1 MKFPVE
7 RRLPLAALTMLAAC
21 GGFTQIASADPL
33 PADNAGPRAD
43 YPMVIGAPFVVD
55 GVTYV
60 PADTMNYDAVGR
72 TAVSE
77 AGGATISGAHRTLP
91 LPSYVEVTS
100 LDSGRTILVRL
111 ERRGPMA
118 GKDLLELSPGAAAQ
132 LGISGQASA
141 PVRVRRVNPPEQ
153 ERAMLRSGG
162 AAAARM
168 DTPKGLL
175 AALNR
180 RLEAQTPAQAQPA
193 PKPVEPQSLP
203 PKPAPKPE
211 VKPAAQPIAAPAAKP
226 LPKPA
231 PAQAENKG
239 DFVVQVGAFSDKAR
253 AQAVAGRAGGAIS
266 PAGKV
271 WRVRIGPFRTRAEA
285 EAALAK
291 AKGAGYSE
299 ARIQHAG

>member
-1 MKFPVE
+1 
-7 RRLPLAALTMLAAC
+7 MLAAC
-21 GGFTQIASADPL
+21 GSFIQIASADPL
-33 PADNAGPRAD
+33 PAENAGPRAD

-77 AGGATISGAHRTLP
+77 TGGATISGAHRTLP

-132 LGISGQASA
+132 LGISGQTSA

-180 RLEAQTPAQAQPA
+180 RLEAQTQAQPQPV
-193 PKPVEPQSLP
+193 PKPVETLP
-203 PKPAPKPE
+203 LPAKPAEVVKPATKPSPKPTSKPD
-211 VKPAAQPIAAPAAKP
+211 VKPAAQPVSTPAAKP
-226 LPKPA
+226 LPKSA
-231 PAQAENKG
+231 PVQTEGKG

-266 PAGKV
+266 PAGNV

>member
-1 MKFPVE
+1 
-7 RRLPLAALTMLAAC
+7 MLAAC
-21 GGFTQIASADPL
+21 GSFIQIASADPL
-33 PADNAGPRAD
+33 PAENAGPRAD

-60 PADTMNYDAVGR
+60 SADTMNYDAVGR

-118 GKDLLELSPGAAAQ
+118 GKDLLELSAGAAAQ

-180 RLEAQTPAQAQPA
+180 RLEAQTQAQPQPV
-193 PKPVEPQSLP
+193 PKPVETLP
-203 PKPAPKPE
+203 LPAKPAEVVKPATKPSPKPTSKPD
-211 VKPAAQPIAAPAAKP
+211 VKPAAQPVSTPAAKP
-226 LPKPA
+226 LPKSA
-231 PAQAENKG
+231 PVQTEGKG